1 MTGKSDSSD
10 PRVVYLLK
18 STFYPDLRQKIL
30 SLLSLPNGL
39 EQFVEYDSK
48 WIDEEIK
55 QNPKKFEGVD
65 ACAIFLDYSSDLL
78 NFWPLRLCKISRII
92 PPVDGV
98 TYQIVL
104 KVSDYRTATAVDEFS
119 SKVRTYLEEKQIV
132 KKEEG
137 TNWPTKLV
145 FCGDDSIL
153 KMSAQIGDQQTTW
166 EYTIEYLVKVSDIKK
181 GIDQEQFKHSVF
193 YRLNVLAREE
203 LGSPLSLKKEV
214 YEFCPGKQYS
224 LTFAV
229 FHPHY
234 KNFNAE
240 DLKENAVDFPE
251 ELILRVGPKTLNLP
265 ARQRKYTKYFDFW
278 TKDLMVGGK
287 SRLVVRLEK
296 EEFNGPYI
304 QIPFVL
310 RRKRLRLISLFSIL
324 TIGLFI
330 LGSSSTIASIATSYG
345 LTFISQWLVGM
356 VGTVLSAAPI
366 AWLQLRKF
374 T

>member
-1 MTGKSDSSD
+1 MTGKSDTSNSQ
-10 PRVVYLLK
+10 VVYLLK
-18 STFYPDLRQKIL
+18 STFYPDFRQKVL
-30 SLLSLPNGL
+30 SLLSLPNNL
-39 EQFVEYDSK
+39 EQIIEYDSK

-55 QNPKKFEGVD
+55 ERPEKFEGMD
-65 ACAIFLDYSSDLL
+65 ACAIFCDYSSDLL

-98 TYQIVL
+98 TYQIIL
-104 KVSDYRTATAVDEFS
+104 KTGDYRTATVADEFS

-132 KKEEG
+132 KKE
-137 TNWPTKLV
+137 NAVSWPNKLV
-145 FCGDDSIL
+145 FCGDESIL
-153 KMSAQIGDQQTTW
+153 KMLAQIGDQQTTW
-166 EYTIEYLVKVSDIKK
+166 ENTIEYLVKVPDIKR

-193 YRLNVLAREE
+193 YRLNVLARDE
-203 LGSPLSLKKEV
+203 LGSPLSLKDGA
-214 YEFCPGKQYS
+214 YEFYPGKQYS

-229 FHPHY
+229 YHPHY
-234 KNFNAE
+234 TNFDAQ

-251 ELILRVGPKTLNLP
+251 EMLRHVGPKTFSLP

-278 TKDLMVGGK
+278 AKDLMVGGK

-310 RRKRLRLISLFSIL
+310 RCKRLQLVSLFFSL

-330 LGSSSTIASIATSYG
+330 LGSSSAIASIAASYG
-345 LTFISQWLVGM
+345 LTFISQWVVGM

-366 AWLQLRKF
+366 AWLQLRRF